1 MLDNPLTFYCLAA
14 IVLWIAA
21 SVLAVSAVC
30 RISGLRA
37 RQEKD
42 L

>member
-1 MLDNPLTFYCLAA
+1 MLDNPLTVFCLMG

-21 SVLAVSAVC
+21 SVLLVSAIC

-37 RQEKD
+37 RQEE
-42 L
+42 